1 MPEFIHPLFSANILD
16 VDINTIGGPFILA
29 PLAGYTDKAF
39 REIARGMGA
48 DAAVSEMVSAE
59 GLARNGEKTKALLER
74 FPGEDRLI
82 IQIFGPSDDPVR
94 RAMDNLLAYNPTAI
108 DINCGCPV
116 PKVVK
121 TGAGSALMK
130 NPPMIGRIIKAI
142 RERTDIPVSV
152 KFRLGWNAES
162 INYLEFAD
170 AAADAGASMLTL
182 HARTR
187 AQGYSGTADRNAFRT
202 LTSHLEGS
210 GILVFGSGDV
220 FSPED
225 ALALIEDCHLDGV
238 MFARGAIGNPFIFR
252 ETKELVEKGSYEK
265 PSTEEKVSTALRH
278 LHLMIRYYGEN
289 VGCREMR
296 KHLMAYIKGIP
307 GSSHVKNEIGRAVT
321 EEEMERA
328 LGKLLS

>member
-1 MPEFIHPLFSANILD
+1 MER
-16 VDINTIGGPFILA
+16 IGGPFILA

-39 REIARGMGA
+39 REIARSLGA
-48 DAAVSEMVSAE
+48 DAAVTEMVSAE

-94 RAMDNLLAYNPTAI
+94 RAMDNLLEYNPTVI

-121 TGAGSALMK
+121 TGAGSALMHS
-130 NPPMIGRIIKAI
+130 PEMIARMIKAI
-142 RERTDIPVSV
+142 KERTRIPVSV
-152 KFRLGWNAES
+152 KFRLGWDSES
-162 INYLEFAD
+162 INYLAFAD
-170 AAADAGASMLTL
+170 AAAEAGAEMLTL

-187 AQGYSGTADRNAFRT
+187 AQGYSGKADRNAFMELSKHFR
-202 LTSHLEGS
+202 GS
-210 GILVFGSGDV
+210 GVLLFGSGDV
-220 FSPED
+220 FTPED
-225 ALALIEDCHLDGV
+225 AATLIDDCSLDGV

-252 ETKELVEKGSYEK
+252 ETKALMETGHYGKAGL
-265 PSTEEKVSTALRH
+265 EERIATAEHH
-278 LHLMIRYYGEN
+278 LSLMVRYFGEN

-307 GSSHVKNEIGRAVT
+307 GSARAKDAIAVAIT
-321 EEEMERA
+321 EEEMRKA
-328 LGKLLS
+328 LSTLLR

>member
-1 MPEFIHPLFSANILD
+1 MRIE
-16 VDINTIGGPFILA
+16 TIGGPFILA

-39 REIARGMGA
+39 REIARALGA

-74 FPGEDRLI
+74 FPGEDRFI
-82 IQIFGPSDDPVR
+82 VQIFGPSDDPVE
-94 RAMDNLLAYNPTAI
+94 RAMDNLLSYNPTVI

-130 NPPMIGRIIKAI
+130 NPEMIGAIIRAI
-142 RERTDIPVSV
+142 KERTDIPVSV
-152 KFRLGWNAES
+152 KFRLGWDSES

-170 AAADAGASMLTL
+170 TAAEAGAEMLTL

-187 AQGYSGTADRNAFRT
+187 AQGYSGKADREAFRT
-202 LTSHLEGS
+202 LSAHFRGS
-210 GILVFGSGDV
+210 GILLFGSGDV

-225 ALALIEDCHLDGV
+225 ALSLIADCGLDGV

-252 ETKELVEKGSYEK
+252 ETKELLDTGCYRI
-265 PSTEEKVSTALRH
+265 PDITERIDTAIKHLSLMVS
-278 LHLMIRYYGEN
+278 YYGEN
-289 VGCREMR
+289 IACREMR

-307 GSSHVKNEIGRAVT
+307 GSSRVKNDIGSSLT
-321 EEEMERA
+321 LQEMTKA
-328 LGKLLS
+328 LKTLC